1 VSETSNLDLVNLT
14 AEITANYVGNN
25 KVGLG
30 EIGGLIASIY
40 SVLETVGA
48 PALEPEAAPTPF
60 VSVRASVKP
69 DYIVCLE
76 CGGKQKMLKRH
87 LMTAH
92 GLSPTEYREKWR
104 LPRDYPLVASNYA
117 DQRRTLA
124 KEIGLG
130 RGSRKAVEAVV
141 EPVKKA
147 AATGRKTLGIFAA
160 KAAAVAHLEGDKP
173 VPVPAKRG
181 PGRPRKVSAPKT

>member
-25 KVGLG
+25 AIDAG
-30 EIGGLIASIY
+30 EVGGLIAAIY
-40 SVLETVGA
+40 GALEKAGA
-48 PALEPEAAPTPF
+48 PTPEPEAAPSPF
-60 VSVRASVKP
+60 VSVRASIKP

-92 GLSPTEYREKWR
+92 GLSPTEYRDKWR

-124 KEIGLG
+124 KESGLG
-130 RGSRKAVEAVV
+130 RGGRKALNAVV

-147 AATGRKTLGIFAA
+147 AAKGRKTLGIAAA
-160 KAAAVAHLEGDKP
+160 KAAAVAHLEGKEPAP
-173 VPVPAKRG
+173 VARG
-181 PGRPRKVSAPKT
+181 RGRPKKVTA

>member
-25 KVGLG
+25 KIGTDDV
-30 EIGGLIASIY
+30 GGLITAIFRA
-40 SVLETVGA
+40 LEAAGSPT
-48 PALEPEAAPTPF
+48 PEPEAAPSPF
-60 VSVRASVKP
+60 VSVRASIKP

-92 GLSPTEYREKWR
+92 SLSPTEYRDKWR
-104 LPRDYPLVASNYA
+104 LPRNYPLVASNYA

-124 KEIGLG
+124 KESGLG
-130 RGSRKAVEAVV
+130 RGGRKAVEAIV
-141 EPVKKA
+141 EPVKNA
-147 AATGRKTLGIFAA
+147 AARGRKTLGIAAA
-160 KAAAVAHLEGDKP
+160 KAATVAHLEGDKP
-173 VPVPAKRG
+173 ATPAKRG
-181 PGRPRKVSAPKT
+181 PGRPKKATAIQGS